1 MSFDSTYEELK
12 QASSDL
18 ARSYILIRF
27 DSTYEELK
35 LSAAMVTAYH
45 SRNPS
50 TLSNIS
56 ITASPNPLL
65 RWRSFFSQSSNQPP
79 SRVVYKLR

>member
-1 MSFDSTYEELK
+1 
-12 QASSDL
+12 
-18 ARSYILIRF
+18 
-27 DSTYEELK
+27 LK

-65 RWRSFFSQSSNQPP
+65 RWRSFFFLNLRTNRPP
-79 SRVVYKLR
+79 ALSIN